1 MRRMTK
7 EEKEYLNNMSE
18 EEYQEYLEC
27 RSDDYSVYR
36 YEEGIL

>member
-18 EEYQEYLEC
+18 EYQEYPEC
-27 RSDDYSVYR
+27 RSDDYSVYG